1 MKELI
6 SKYKDGE
13 YQKTAFVR
21 ILDVFLYA
29 PVIIGVGIKAK
40 NLNPF
45 ARVVLVG
52 MGAGTLIYNG
62 INLVKDIAKK

>member
-1 MKELI
+1 MSQELI
-6 SKYKDGE
+6 SEYKDGE

-29 PVIIGVGIKAK
+29 PVIIAVGAKAK

-45 ARVVLVG
+45 ARLVIIG
-52 MGAGTLIYNG
+52 MGAGTMLYNG
-62 INLVKDIAKK
+62 INLVKDIVK